1 MKPNKKRKDKP
12 KKVTKKAWVI
22 QIGRAT
28 FSPTGERKKVKV
40 YLKKKY
46 AISRGHGKV
55 KEVQITFTP

>member
-1 MKPNKKRKDKP
+1 MKPKQR
-12 KKVTKKAWVI
+12 VRTIKAWVI

-46 AISRGHGKV
+46 ALARGHGKV
-55 KEVQITFTP
+55 KEIQITFTP